1 MAPAPAGQLNA
12 RSGAFRFIS
21 QESRMKVGQKT
32 IVRWVSK
39 RFAKVSEPAAPRS
52 SAGLAELSIQQ
63 LRHVAGGTD
72 SPNRTW

>member
-1 MAPAPAGQLNA
+1 MAPAPAGQSNA

-32 IVRWVSK
+32 IVRWMSK
-39 RFAKVSEPAAPRS
+39 RLAKGREPVLPRS
-52 SAGLAELSIQQ
+52 STSFAELSIQQ